1 MRSSPP
7 RRPRSSGSD
16 PYAALAADYH
26 WFFDAFGLKVGT
38 RTPGVQATI
47 RDLPDGARILDA
59 ACGIGVDTLSLH
71 RRGFRVTATDASRA
85 MVRECQRRL
94 VAEGALVPVLACRWA
109 DLPERFGPGF
119 DAVLCLGNSLSHAP
133 SPDARRSAL
142 AAFAAVLV
150 PGGTLLLDV
159 QDWVAVHAT
168 GSHQDHDPQVVS
180 REGARCTRHY
190 DWRVPERFEDP
201 LVLEIT
207 LRIRDDGAERS
218 STHAFTFGLFT
229 IDDLMADLE
238 ATGFVG
244 VDMHQDPGDDRYALV
259 ARRPPTGSV
268 LRSAG

>member
-1 MRSSPP
+1 MDHY
-7 RRPRSSGSD
+7 GT
-16 PYAALAADYH
+16 LAADYH
-26 WFFDAFGLKVGT
+26 WLFDAFGLKVGT
-38 RTPGVQATI
+38 RTPGVQARI
-47 RDLPDGARILDA
+47 RALPDGARILDA
-59 ACGIGVDTLSLH
+59 ACGIGVDTVSLH
-71 RRGFRVTATDASRA
+71 RRGFRVTATDASPA

-94 VAEGALVPVLACRWA
+94 AAEGTLVPVLACRWA
-109 DLPERFGPGF
+109 DLPDRFGAEF

-133 SPDARRSAL
+133 SPEARRAAL

-168 GSHQDHDPQVVS
+168 GTHQDHDPQVVT

-218 STHAFTFGLFT
+218 STHALTFRLFT
-229 IDDLMADLE
+229 IEDLVADLE
-238 ATGFVG
+238 ATGFSG
-244 VDMHQDPGDDRYALV
+244 VDVHQDPGDDRYAVV
-259 ARRPPTGSV
+259 ARRPPTGSA